1 MPKIVFFLCLLVLSQ
16 NAVANTIITCGP
28 NAGHAFYFPG
38 IIVKAKDA
46 GWHKDGTKDGK
57 TALTVNGK
65 QIDVLFADATGNL
78 NSAIS
83 TGGQVVVLG
92 ESGPWVTVLVNYPKK
107 TVELYT
113 FNLQSKT
120 YAMSSHK
127 YGESPI
133 QKAAT
138 FTGKCF

>member
-1 MPKIVFFLCLLVLSQ
+1 MPKIFFFLCLLVLSK

-92 ESGPWVTVLVNYPKK
+92 DAPLIRDYF
-107 TVELYT
+107 ELRIET
-113 FNLQSKT
+113 RRK
-120 YAMSSHK
+120 
-127 YGESPI
+127 EE
-133 QKAAT
+133 AAADEEEDLNDI
-138 FTGKCF
+138 GIG